1 VVRDRAAIEQ
11 SELQRTDDRLNP
23 LNRLK
28 SVSMPDKATP
38 PLTLIGINGQRASV
52 APKSA
57 KVCAFSAQ
65 HPMKRRCA
73 VPRIALALAAAVT
86 SAALACAADGDSFF
100 AGKAVRIVV
109 GFSPGGGYDLYARQL
124 GRYLGRHIPGHPSV
138 VVQNMAGAG
147 SLKAVNFLFN
157 AAPRDG
163 TVLATFARG
172 IVFEPLIGRLD
183 GAQFDAPK
191 FNWIGSVSDEVSVC
205 AINASLGIVT
215 WQDMLIKKTV
225 IGASGAGADSDVFPI
240 VLRNLFHLPMRI
252 VTGYPGGADLNL
264 AMERG
269 EIDGRCGWSWTSIV
283 SRNRD
288 WLTNKRIRI
297 TLQIALTKHEDLPD
311 VPLVT
316 DLVSDP
322 RQAAALKLIVSR
334 QSIARPFAAPPEV
347 PVERVETLRQAFDD
361 TMRDPDFLA
370 EMRSQALEVHPVGG
384 AEVQKLMRDVY
395 ASPPEVMK
403 LARDILVEAP

>member
-1 VVRDRAAIEQ
+1 VVRDRAAIEE
-11 SELQRTDDRLNP
+11 SELQRSD
-23 LNRLK
+23 NRLK
-28 SVSMPDKATP
+28 RVGMSDKATS
-38 PLTLIGINGQRASV
+38 PLTLIDIDGQRAFV
-52 APKSA
+52 VPKSA

>member
-1 VVRDRAAIEQ
+1 MVRDRAAIEQ